1 MKLIPVLD
9 LMHGQAVHARGG
21 DRAQYRPIESPLCPG
36 TAAPL
41 PLARALLQAAG
52 GDTLYI
58 ADLDALQGG
67 DVQVD
72 AIRALLA
79 ALPALQLWLDAGF
92 ATAAAATDVLQ
103 ALGPHAAC
111 VTPVWASEALPDTAT
126 ATAALADREQ
136 AVLSLDRRGTQT
148 WDAAGLW
155 QRPDLWPR
163 RVIVMTLDRV
173 GTHHGPDWAT
183 LAAVQAKAP
192 GVELIGA
199 GGLRDAADV
208 AQAEAAGIRAWLV
221 ATALHEGRL
230 GGRVDPSG

>member
-9 LMHGQAVHARGG
+9 LMGGQAVHARRG

-41 PLARALLQAAG
+41 PLAHALLQAAG

-67 DVQVD
+67 AVQVD
-72 AIRALLA
+72 AVRALLA

-92 ATAAAATDVLQ
+92 TTADAATATLQ
-103 ALGPHAAC
+103 ALGPHAAR
-111 VTPVWASEALPDTAT
+111 VTPVWASETLPDAAT
-126 ATAALADREQ
+126 AAAALADRDA

-173 GTHHGPDWAT
+173 GAGHGPDWAT
-183 LAAVQAKAP
+183 LAAVRAQAPAA
-192 GVELIGA
+192 ELIGA
-199 GGLRDAADV
+199 GGLRDATDV
-208 AQAEAAGIRAWLV
+208 AQAEAAGISAWLV

-230 GGRVDPSG
+230 GSRVDPG